1 MTHIFIAVEFA
12 RDSIIFQQ
20 HSVNGCRK

>member
-12 RDSIIFQQ
+12 HRDPSIIFQQ
-20 HSVNGCRK
+20 HSVQ